1 MPGEGRARMSDVV
14 WAKAIT
20 PETLGPVAGLDGRW
34 RRWVAPTPDNRGM
47 IFGMGELAPGEV
59 AGWHAHPEPEVFFVV
74 EGLGEAL
81 WREGGVEQR
90 AELHPG
96 VAFFKV
102 GHVPHQMRNLG
113 IVPLRGVFF
122 KVGEA

>member
-1 MPGEGRARMSDVV
+1 MAADTV
-14 WAKAIT
+14 WAKVIT
-20 PETLGPVAGLDGRW
+20 PDTLAPVAGLEGRW
-34 RRWVAPTPDNRGM
+34 KRWVAPTPANLGM

-59 AGWHAHPEPEVFFVV
+59 AGWHEHPEPEIFLVL
-74 EGLGEAL
+74 EGHGEAL
-81 WREGGVEQR
+81 WRDGEAEQR
-90 AELHPG
+90 AELRPG

-113 IVPLRGVFF
+113 ASPLRGVFF